1 MAKRPLKVTQIS
13 PSVLGRHAAAA
24 DAGTGPVRR
33 AFARV
38 ANALGARVGRS
49 GIGATREESAAKSG
63 ISLPNVGET
72 LVNASKAH
80 LGTIAYG
87 CGTDTGRMR
96 DHNEDSFF
104 AAPPLFVVADG
115 MGGHAA
121 GEVAS
126 ELAIQTVSQLAP
138 AYPNAAMLSLAIDA
152 ANTAV
157 YEESLKTERRH
168 GMGTTITAAMLKGTR
183 LVIAQVGD
191 SRAYLLHNG
200 VLQQLTR
207 DHSLMAD
214 LIESG
219 EITPEEAR
227 THPQRNFITRA
238 LGTGASV
245 ETDLYELNVSPGD
258 RLLLCSDGLSGMLE
272 DGELATALM
281 AIRDPQTC
289 VNNLLARAN
298 EAGGCDNVTA
308 IVVDVT
314 ASDTAEEEQARRHS
328 ITTAAIIAGVAV
340 LLIVAAALLMWALVR
355 GNANT
360 AGDGGS
366 SGTAAVEAV
375 ADDGAG
381 AGADTAVGE
390 GTGAD
395 AGAPTDAGAGA

>member
-1 MAKRPLKVTQIS
+1 MRKFNLTSKVARR
-13 PSVLGRHAAAA
+13 LADLEKNAA
-24 DAGTGPVRR
+24 DAPSETRQEHEGAESSPARQPENAAFRIAWRSDIGKIRR
-33 AFARV
+33 TNQDAV
-38 ANALGARVGRS
+38 ILGNGLA
-49 GIGATREESAAKSG
+49 GI
-63 ISLPNVGET
+63 
-72 LVNASKAH
+72 
-80 LGTIAYG
+80 
-87 CGTDTGRMR
+87 
-96 DHNEDSFF
+96 
-104 AAPPLFVVADG
+104 ADG
-115 MGGHAA
+115 MGGHQG
-121 GEVAS
+121 GEIAS
-126 ELAIQTVSQLAP
+126 GGLRDGLIRETEIPAEPSEEKLQEMIRKINRELWEQAEQDEK
-138 AYPNAAMLSLAIDA
+138 LS
-152 ANTAV
+152 
-157 YEESLKTERRH
+157 
-168 GMGTTITAAMLKGTR
+168 GMGTTLTLLWPNCREML
-183 LVIAQVGD
+183 IAQVGD

-272 DGELATALM
+272 DGELATALI

-298 EAGGCDNVTA
+298 EAGGYDNVTA

-314 ASDTAEEEQARRHS
+314 GSDTAEEEQARRHS
-328 ITTAAIIAGVAV
+328 IVTAAIIGGLAL
-340 LLIVAAALLMWALVR
+340 LLIVAAALLMWALAR
-355 GNANT
+355 GNADA
-360 AGDGGS
+360 AGDGGG

-375 ADDGAG
+375 ADADATGSSAD
-381 AGADTAVGE
+381 ASTGADA
-390 GTGAD
+390 GAD